1 MKPDASARGLRRGVL
16 FLRRLFQL
24 ASDRRAAGD
33 GADVVVRGQAIDTS
47 VVDEAMK
54 AYREWVAQQH
64 CIDCGRS
71 VPEIREQEKG
81 KWTMM
86 TETQCYKCWKEKGA
100 PENRGLPSA
109 RDKYLKDGGGVI
121 W

>member
-1 MKPDASARGLRRGVL
+1 M
-16 FLRRLFQL
+16 
-24 ASDRRAAGD
+24 
-33 GADVVVRGQAIDTS
+33 VVRKRETIDGS